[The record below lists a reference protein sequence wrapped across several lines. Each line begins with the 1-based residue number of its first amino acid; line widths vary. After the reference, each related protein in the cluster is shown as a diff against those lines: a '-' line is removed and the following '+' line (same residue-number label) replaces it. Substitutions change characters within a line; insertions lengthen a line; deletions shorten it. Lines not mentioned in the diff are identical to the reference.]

1 MEEIKV
7 PRAIVRGGGKALDK
21 ARESGGDWV
30 LFKEMNGTSAL
41 QTARKYN
48 TSIGGAEFE
57 FGVDD
62 DGNLLVRFVG

>member
-1 MEEIKV
+1 MDEVKV
-7 PRAIVRGGGKALDK
+7 PRAIVRGGNVALEK
-21 ARESGGDWV
+21 ARKLDGEWV
-30 LFKEMNGTSAL
+30 VFKDMNGTSAL

-48 TSIGGAEFE
+48 TSIGGDGFE